1 MKTTIRG
8 RHTARLGV
16 ALLVLSILAP
26 ISPAT
31 ADESAHAGDAA
42 PQTHLVRAGANNPV
56 DPATGEPSPEHF
68 VYTAYYPQRL
78 QVHRGDTVRWEMLGG
93 YGGWHTVTF
102 KGRGSQPA
110 PAMRH
115 DEAPRT
121 VAFTQEWLHG
131 GAPGGPC
138 GRSSWWDVSGVP
150 DQDPC
155 VLTDAALD
163 GPHEGVSS
171 SIWDR
176 FASMP
181 DSNCPECLSPDH
193 GVGAAWVAKVE
204 LSPGTYDY
212 YCRLHPQMKGSLEVL
227 PAEQPLDNPTSEET
241 AQQVAHD
248 YANAKATAAKLG
260 DAATAYDPDR
270 GEWVV
275 NVGGDTDDRRV
286 EILDFL
292 PGVLP
297 DARPGD
303 RVRFVAHSQE
313 PNSVVFHAAP
323 TVAGRDAV
331 QGGFSAT
338 GSCDIDG
345 CTTDDAFT
353 PVGPFSPW
361 GLTGFA
367 FVWQCDYDDPAGG
380 APGVP
385 LAWIPPR
392 ITARTGGAVD
402 TGCPDEGGTAATVE
416 LTVGSTMTER
426 FAAAGDAVV
435 PGAVHS
441 SGMLMDD
448 ELPGW
453 YRNHPDGTPFPSDF
467 TANFPVSGSFPYIC
481 INHEF
486 MRGRIDV
493 G

>member
-1 MKTTIRG
+1 MATTTRA
-8 RHTARLGV
+8 RHAARVGLALLCISALAPVSSATARE
-16 ALLVLSILAP
+16 
-26 ISPAT
+26 AT
-31 ADESAHAGDAA
+31 EAQPAA

-102 KGRGSQPA
+102 NARGSRPA

-115 DEAPRT
+115 DETPGT
-121 VAFTQEWLHG
+121 VAFTEEWLHG
-131 GAPGGPC
+131 GAPGGAC
-138 GRSSWWDVSGVP
+138 GRSSWWDVGGVA
-150 DQDPC
+150 DQEPC
-155 VLTDAALD
+155 VLTDDALGEGGD
-163 GPHEGVSS
+163 GVSS
-171 SIWDR
+171 SVWDR
-176 FASMP
+176 FFSMA
-181 DSNCPECLSPDH
+181 DSSCPECQSPDK
-193 GVGAAWVAKVE
+193 GVGAAWAAKVE

-212 YCRLHPQMKGSLEVL
+212 FCRIHPQMKGSLDVL
-227 PAEQPLDNPTSEET
+227 SPEQSLDNPTSEDI
-241 AQQVAHD
+241 ADQVAHD
-248 YANAKATAAKLG
+248 YANAKATAARLG
-260 DAATAYDPDR
+260 DSATAYDPDR

-297 DARPGD
+297 DARAGD

-313 PNSVVFHAAP
+313 PNSVVFHSAP
-323 TVAGRDAV
+323 TVAGRDHV
-331 QGGFSAT
+331 QGGFNAS

-345 CTTDDAFT
+345 CDAHDPFT
-353 PVGPFSPW
+353 PVGPLSPW

-367 FVWQCDYDDPAGG
+367 FVWQCDYDDPAAG
-380 APGVP
+380 APGLP
-385 LAWIPPR
+385 LTWVPPR
-392 ITARTGGAVD
+392 VTGRTAGAVP
-402 TGCPDEGGTAATVE
+402 TGCPDGGATSPTAEMILAP
-416 LTVGSTMTER
+416 TMTDR
-426 FAAAGDAVV
+426 HAAPANTVT
-435 PGAVHS
+435 PGAIHS
-441 SGMLMDD
+441 SGMLMDS
-448 ELPGW
+448 ELPDW

-467 TANFPVSGSFPYIC
+467 TATFPAAGSFPYIC